1 VIENIHSG
9 LKTFQPSF
17 APVSP
22 MKQVLKNLVRH
33 FYLTRRFFL
42 IFGISMLIFVVAY
55 AFPAFFAVAQVVLT
69 VAILMVFVDMFLIF
83 RNGITLNATR
93 KMAKMLSLGDAN
105 IITLLLDNPTS
116 LSFKLEIIDELPFQF
131 QKRDFSLKINI
142 KAGEKRRVPYELTP
156 VTRGEYAFGNINLIA
171 TSGLGLVARRFQ
183 SAANQVVPVYPSV
196 IQMKKFELMALR
208 SIAHQDGVKKMRRI
222 GHSYEFDQIK
232 NYVAGDDY
240 RAVNWKAS
248 SRRGELMVN
257 QYEDERAQQ
266 IYCIIDK
273 SRVMRMPFGGLTLLD
288 HAINTALVISNVI
301 LQKKDKV
308 GLLSFSNI
316 LGTTLAADNT
326 PNQLNRILNELYK
339 EKEGKGEASYEMLY
353 YAVRRLIKGRS
364 LLLFFTNFESIYALE
379 RVLPTLRLLNNQHL
393 LVVVFFENTEIS
405 TFSKQESKTTEAIF
419 HHTIAQQYVNDKV
432 QMVQKLRQYG
442 IQTILTKPEELSINT
457 LNKYLELKSRGLI

>member
-1 VIENIHSG
+1 VIENTFSG

-105 IITLLLDNPTS
+105 TITLLLDNPTP

-183 SAANQVVPVYPSV
+183 SAVNQVVPVYPSV

-405 TFSKQESKTTEAIF
+405 TFSKQDSKTTEAIF

-442 IQTILTKPEELSINT
+442 IQTILTKPEDLSINT